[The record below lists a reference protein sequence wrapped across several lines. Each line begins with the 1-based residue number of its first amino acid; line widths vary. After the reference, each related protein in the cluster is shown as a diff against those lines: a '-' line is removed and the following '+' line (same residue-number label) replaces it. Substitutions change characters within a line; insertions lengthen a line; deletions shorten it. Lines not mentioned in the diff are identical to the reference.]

1 MSPRVLLH
9 PLAERQSRRR
19 RPARRAVSTHLR
31 RDEPT
36 FAAQAPATR
45 EPAATTE
52 ARDIAV
58 ERVRA
63 SGGPLDQASYSCQ
76 CGYLFAAP
84 VTTTVSCPHC
94 SAEQA
99 W

>member
-1 MSPRVLLH
+1 MPEL
-9 PLAERQSRRR
+9 
-19 RPARRAVSTHLR
+19 
-31 RDEPT
+31 
-36 FAAQAPATR
+36 
-45 EPAATTE
+45 
-52 ARDIAV
+52 RDIAV

-63 SGGPLDQASYSCQ
+63 SGGPLDQASYACQ

-94 SAEQA
+94 SAPQA

>member
-9 PLAERQSRRR
+9 PLAERHSRRR
-19 RPARRAVSTHLR
+19 RPTRRGTSLHKRLL
-31 RDEPT
+31 
-36 FAAQAPATR
+36 
-45 EPAATTE
+45 EPAPTPE
-52 ARDIAV
+52 PLDIAV

-63 SGGPLDQASYSCQ
+63 AGGPLDRASYACQ

-94 SAEQA
+94 SAPQA

>member
-9 PLAERQSRRR
+9 PLTERHSRRR
-19 RPARRAVSTHLR
+19 PHRGGVSLHKRPV
-31 RDEPT
+31 
-36 FAAQAPATR
+36 
-45 EPAATTE
+45 EPAAAPTPE
-52 ARDIAV
+52 PRDIAV

-63 SGGPLDQASYSCQ
+63 AGGPLDEASYTCQ

-84 VTTTVSCPHC
+84 VSTTVACPHC
-94 SAEQA
+94 GTSQA

>member
-9 PLAERQSRRR
+9 PLAERHSRRR
-19 RPARRAVSTHLR
+19 RPTRRAGVSLHKR
-31 RDEPT
+31 
-36 FAAQAPATR
+36 QVAPAAVPTPTP
-45 EPAATTE
+45 EP
-52 ARDIAV
+52 RDIAV

-63 SGGPLDQASYSCQ
+63 AGGPLDEASYTCQ

-84 VTTTVSCPHC
+84 VTTTVACPHC
-94 SAEQA
+94 GTSQA

>member
-9 PLAERQSRRR
+9 PLAERHSRRR
-19 RPARRAVSTHLR
+19 RPTRRGGVSLHKR
-31 RDEPT
+31 
-36 FAAQAPATR
+36 QVV
-45 EPAATTE
+45 EPAFTPE
-52 ARDIAV
+52 PRDVAV

-63 SGGPLDQASYSCQ
+63 AGGPLDQASYTCQ

-84 VTTTVSCPHC
+84 VTTTVACPHC
-94 SAEQA
+94 GTSQA

>member
-9 PLAERQSRRR
+9 PLAERHSRRH
-19 RPARRAVSTHLR
+19 RPTRRAGISVHKR
-31 RDEPT
+31 RVESAPTPEP
-36 FAAQAPATR
+36 
-45 EPAATTE
+45 
-52 ARDIAV
+52 RDIAV

-63 SGGPLDQASYSCQ
+63 AGGPLDEASYTCQ

-84 VTTTVSCPHC
+84 VTTTVACPHC
-94 SAEQA
+94 GTSQA

>member
-9 PLAERQSRRR
+9 PLAERHSRRR
-19 RPARRAVSTHLR
+19 RPTRRAASLHKGQAESSTAP
-31 RDEPT
+31 EP
-36 FAAQAPATR
+36 
-45 EPAATTE
+45 
-52 ARDIAV
+52 RDIAV

-63 SGGPLDQASYSCQ
+63 AGGPLDEASYTCQ

-84 VTTTVSCPHC
+84 VSTTVACPHC
-94 SAEQA
+94 GADQA

>member
-1 MSPRVLLH
+1 MRRGASLHKRTAQTTSSPMS
-9 PLAERQSRRR
+9 A
-19 RPARRAVSTHLR
+19 STPEL
-31 RDEPT
+31 
-36 FAAQAPATR
+36 
-45 EPAATTE
+45 
-52 ARDIAV
+52 RDIAV

-63 SGGPLDQASYSCQ
+63 SGGPLDEASYACQ

-94 SAEQA
+94 SAPQA

>member
-19 RPARRAVSTHLR
+19 RPVRRATSSPLHKRHV
-31 RDEPT
+31 
-36 FAAQAPATR
+36 
-45 EPAATTE
+45 EPAFTPE
-52 ARDIAV
+52 PRDIAV

-63 SGGPLDQASYSCQ
+63 SGGPLDEASYVCQ

-84 VTTTVSCPHC
+84 VSTTVACPHC
-94 SAEQA
+94 GTSQA

>member
-19 RPARRAVSTHLR
+19 RPMR
-31 RDEPT
+31 RDG
-36 FAAQAPATR
+36 ASLHKRQAV
-45 EPAATTE
+45 EPAFTPE
-52 ARDIAV
+52 SRDVAV

-63 SGGPLDQASYSCQ
+63 SGGPLDQASYACQ

-84 VTTTVSCPHC
+84 VTTTVACPHC
-94 SAEQA
+94 GRSQA

>member
-9 PLAERQSRRR
+9 PLAERHSRRR
-19 RPARRAVSTHLR
+19 RPTR
-31 RDEPT
+31 RDGVSLHKR
-36 FAAQAPATR
+36 QVV
-45 EPAATTE
+45 EPAFTPE
-52 ARDIAV
+52 PRDVAV

-63 SGGPLDQASYSCQ
+63 AGGPLDQASYTCQ

-84 VTTTVSCPHC
+84 VTTTVRCPHC
-94 SAEQA
+94 GTSQA

>member
-9 PLAERQSRRR
+9 PLAERHSRRR
-19 RPARRAVSTHLR
+19 PRPTRRVLAAHRAEIQPSST
-31 RDEPT
+31 
-36 FAAQAPATR
+36 A
-45 EPAATTE
+45 EPALSLE
-52 ARDIAV
+52 HRDIAV

-63 SGGPLDQASYSCQ
+63 AGGPLDEASYSCQ

-84 VTTTVSCPHC
+84 VTTTVACPHC
-94 SAEQA
+94 GTSQA

>member
-9 PLAERQSRRR
+9 PLAERRSRRR
-19 RPARRAVSTHLR
+19 RPTGRVGASLHKRPL
-31 RDEPT
+31 
-36 FAAQAPATR
+36 
-45 EPAATTE
+45 EPAPTPE
-52 ARDIAV
+52 PRDVAV

-63 SGGPLDQASYSCQ
+63 AGGPLDEASYTCQ

-84 VTTTVSCPHC
+84 VSTTVACPHC
-94 SAEQA
+94 GTSQA

>member
-9 PLAERQSRRR
+9 PLAERHSRRR
-19 RPARRAVSTHLR
+19 RHESTRRGDASLHR
-31 RDEPT
+31 R
-36 FAAQAPATR
+36 QL
-45 EPAATTE
+45 EPAPTPE
-52 ARDIAV
+52 PRDIDV

-63 SGGPLDQASYSCQ
+63 AGGPLDEASYTCQ

-84 VTTTVSCPHC
+84 VSTTVACPHC
-94 SAEQA
+94 GTSQA

>member
-9 PLAERQSRRR
+9 PIAERHSRRHRPPR
-19 RPARRAVSTHLR
+19 RGASLHGRRV
-31 RDEPT
+31 
-36 FAAQAPATR
+36 
-45 EPAATTE
+45 EPAARPHALE

-63 SGGPLDQASYSCQ
+63 AGGPLDEASYTCR

-94 SAEQA
+94 GTSQA